1 MERRVARV
9 MHSTI
14 ARKNLM
20 AVTGLMLCLFLLV
33 HVLGNAPLL
42 LPATLG
48 AAMFNRYAE
57 LLSGL
62 LLIEVAGVITLLSIA
77 LHAGLALVLEKRAR
91 SAAGRRPVT
100 NPNPATSP
108 WHSRFM
114 GATGLLVLA
123 FVGLHLWDL
132 WYPYKY
138 GGDAVGRDAL
148 GQRDLHG
155 LVASVLG
162 GSGRAAF
169 YVLSTLALGVHL
181 RHGVHSGLRS
191 LGLYPPGLA
200 RLARGLGTTFAMAV
214 TLGFVAMTAA
224 VYMRQG

>member
-91 SAAGRRPVT
+91 AAAGRRRRRCAHALPCRRRPRRT
-100 NPNPATSP
+100 APS
-108 WHSRFM
+108 SR
-114 GATGLLVLA
+114 
-123 FVGLHLWDL
+123 W
-132 WYPYKY
+132 
-138 GGDAVGRDAL
+138 
-148 GQRDLHG
+148 
-155 LVASVLG
+155 
-162 GSGRAAF
+162 
-169 YVLSTLALGVHL
+169 
-181 RHGVHSGLRS
+181 
-191 LGLYPPGLA
+191 
-200 RLARGLGTTFAMAV
+200 
-214 TLGFVAMTAA
+214 
-224 VYMRQG
+224 